1 MSRSPLPRRNNVNP
15 SAAGPQISQ
24 NSERYASLKSRVH
37 QKLLSTLNMDAVKA
51 ESRQE
56 LRREVQAVLEKIL
69 REDHLP
75 VTMTERNRLA
85 EEILDEVFGLGPLEP
100 LLKDPTISDIL
111 VNTYK
116 HVFIE
121 RHGKLVETPIRFQN
135 DRHLLHII
143 EKIVSSVG
151 RRIDESVPL
160 VDARLA
166 DGSRVNAIIPPLAV
180 DGPSLSIRR
189 FGRKVLTNQELLQ
202 NQTLTQS
209 IMTFLAACVEARL
222 NMVISGGTGSGKTTF
237 LNCLSRFIPEHER
250 VVTIED
256 TAELQLQLD
265 DVVRMETRPPNIE
278 GKGAITQRQLLMTAL
293 RLRPDRIL
301 LGEARGGEALDML
314 QAMGT
319 GVEGSMTTVHANSP
333 ADAFSRLETMVMMA
347 KLDLPSRFIRQ
358 QMASVVHL
366 LVQTARMSDGR
377 RKITHVAEVTGL
389 EDLTIQV
396 RDIFAFEQTG
406 VAEEGRIIGEF
417 RGTMPS
423 PEFIER
429 LRLSGTPVSP
439 DLFKGVVSIQ

>member
-1 MSRSPLPRRNNVNP
+1 VSRFP
-15 SAAGPQISQ
+15 SDKAKAASISQ
-24 NSERYASLKSRVH
+24 SQERYAGLKSRVH
-37 QKLLSTLNMDAVKA
+37 QKLLSVLNMDAVKA

-56 LRREVQAVLEKIL
+56 LRREVQTVLAKLL

-75 VTMTERNRLA
+75 ISVPERNRLA

-111 VNTYK
+111 VNTHK
-116 HVFIE
+116 HVYIE
-121 RHGKLVETPIRFQN
+121 RHGKLLEAGVRFQN
-135 DRHLLHII
+135 DKHLLHII
-143 EKIVSSVG
+143 EKIVSTVG

-160 VDARLA
+160 VDARLP

-180 DGPSLSIRR
+180 NDD
-189 FGRKVLTNQELLQ
+189 LLR
-202 NQTLTQS
+202 NQTMTPA
-209 IMTFLAACVEARL
+209 IMSFLAACVEARL
-222 NMVISGGTGSGKTTF
+222 NIVIAGGTGSGKTTF
-237 LNCLSRFIPEHER
+237 LNCLSRFIPAHER

-256 TAELQLQLD
+256 TAELQIQLD
-265 DVVRMETRPPNIE
+265 DVIRMETRPPNIE

-366 LVQTARMSDGR
+366 LVQTARLSDGT
-377 RKITHVAEVTGL
+377 RKVTHVSEVAGL
-389 EDLTIQV
+389 SDYQIGV
-396 RDIFAFEQTG
+396 RDIFTFEQTG
-406 VAEEGRIIGEF
+406 VATDGRVQGRF
-417 RGTMPS
+417 RGAAAS
-423 PEFIER
+423 PHFSER
-429 LRLSGTPVSP
+429 LRVSGLPLSPK
-439 DLFKGVVSIQ
+439 LFEEVVTVD